1 MLLKKETIPKLEEKK
16 NREKMKENEKERKER
31 EKEGREEGREG
42 RMGGREGWKERRR
55 TTKSLKAPLLT
66 WYLPDSCC

>member
-1 MLLKKETIPKLEEKK
+1 MLFKKEIIFKLEEKK
-16 NREKMKENEKERKER
+16 NREKMKEKEKERKER

-55 TTKSLKAPLLT
+55 IIKLLKVFLFI
-66 WYLPDSCC
+66 WYLFDFCC